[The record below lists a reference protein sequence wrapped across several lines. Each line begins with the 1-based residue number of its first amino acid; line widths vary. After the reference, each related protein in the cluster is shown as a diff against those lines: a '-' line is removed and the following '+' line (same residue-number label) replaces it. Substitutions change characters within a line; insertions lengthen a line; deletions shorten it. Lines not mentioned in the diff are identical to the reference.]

1 MDYTLR
7 EWVGLARLNGS
18 IAEAAVAVQA
28 RESGAEPQSVRDT
41 MRHHLHCMQDAI
53 RNGLD
58 EKLRSVT
65 GLTGGQAAQLLRRLR
80 SGQSLCGTLL
90 GKAETYALA
99 TAECNA
105 CMGKIVAAP
114 TAGAC
119 GILPGAILAMME
131 EKNTTED
138 QAVEALFVA
147 AAVGQSIATQ
157 ASISGA
163 EGGCQAECGAGAAMA
178 AAALTYL
185 EGGSAQQCADAAAFA
200 LMNLLGLVCDPVG
213 GLVEVPCVYRNVGAS
228 GVAFTAADMALS
240 GICCPIDPDEVILAM
255 KEVGDAMPPSL
266 RETGDGG
273 CAACESIRSRLK
285 IIQDRA

>member
-18 IAEAAVAVQA
+18 IAEAAVMVQA
-28 RESGAEPQSVRDT
+28 RESGAAPETVREK
-41 MRHHLHCMQDAI
+41 MKHHLHCMQEAV

-58 EKLRSVT
+58 ERLSSVT
-65 GLTGGQAAQLLRRLR
+65 GLTGGQAARLLMRLR
-80 SGQSLCGTLL
+80 EGQSLCGSLL

-131 EKNTTED
+131 ERGVTED
-138 QAVEALFVA
+138 QAVEAMFTA
-147 AAVGQSIATQ
+147 AAVAQSIATQ

-178 AAALTYL
+178 AAALTHL
-185 EGGSAQQCADAAAFA
+185 EGGTAQQCADAAAFA

-213 GLVEVPCVYRNVGAS
+213 GLVEVPCVYRNVGSA

-240 GICCPIDPDEVILAM
+240 GICCPIEPDEVILAM

-266 RETGDGG
+266 RETGEGG
-273 CAACESIRSRLK
+273 CAACESIRTRLRMH
-285 IIQDRA
+285 QERL